1 MKRSDTASSP
11 GSRSKQ
17 GPGFPGAPNP
27 RFRNPKGRPR
37 AKSKLTRKCL
47 AAAPAVRS
55 QVWTKALRVL
65 ASRLGER
72 HAWSRGSGWE
82 KAPGRA
88 SSTSRHDLHLYQM
101 TTFVFPFSC
110 LLQPFIFPHLRK
122 SFQVPETESFT
133 FTFYV
138 L

>member
-17 GPGFPGAPNP
+17 GPGLPGAPNP

-37 AKSKLTRKCL
+37 AESKLTRKCL

-72 HAWSRGSGWE
+72 HAWSGGLGWE

-88 SSTSRHDLHLYQM
+88 SSTSRHD
-101 TTFVFPFSC
+101 
-110 LLQPFIFPHLRK
+110 
-122 SFQVPETESFT
+122 SFT
-133 FTFYV
+133 PPQKQLVCPGWTLCQMWV
-138 L
+138 KPLHEC